1 MDNIINKL
9 RNLDAY
15 PKINEDFYSRT
26 LSGGVI
32 TLASSIF
39 MLLLFISELSLFSID
54 PIFLLPVAGFNS
66 KVTWWKF
73 EKRSGNILLK
83 DGEHG
88 EFKYLHKG
96 GLEFVH
102 EVEVVL

>member
-1 MDNIINKL
+1 MSFCWL
-9 RNLDAY
+9 RGNLI
-15 PKINEDFYSRT
+15 KVNSF
-26 LSGGVI
+26 
-32 TLASSIF
+32 
-39 MLLLFISELSLFSID
+39 SLRFSID